1 MRIAFLCTSS
11 LDYPSPRG
19 RWLPVAQ
26 ELAKQ
31 GYQPHLLMLH
41 HTYDRLSPC
50 HRHTT
55 HDGVVCSYVGQMHVY
70 GAVGQRSYYP
80 PLALI
85 RVSLMGVMALARAA
99 IVSRPD
105 AIHVCK
111 PQPINGLAGVIAARV
126 LGCPLYVDC
135 DDYEAGGNRFNGGW
149 QHRIVAWWED
159 NLPRLAAGTTVNTRF
174 LQQRYQQLGVPS
186 ERIAHI
192 PNGIAESWLRSPSER
207 QVAGLRSGLG
217 VRDGPLLGYIGTL
230 SETTHS
236 VGLLLEGFAEPKN
249 IAAHSPAPRLLLVGD
264 GEDRTMLQERARFLG
279 IAERCLFIG
288 AVQATAIPAYL
299 ALLDGTVDAVFDTP
313 VAAARSP
320 LKIVESLAMG
330 VPVVTGDVGDR
341 AELLGTGNENTQG
354 GIVVAPG
361 DPHALAMGIEA
372 LLQDQERLRAGA
384 REQARRWR
392 WENLVKHWEAVYR
405 Q

>member
-1 MRIAFLCTSS
+1 
-11 LDYPSPRG
+11 
-19 RWLPVAQ
+19 
-26 ELAKQ
+26 
-31 GYQPHLLMLH
+31 
-41 HTYDRLSPC
+41 
-50 HRHTT
+50 
-55 HDGVVCSYVGQMHVY
+55 
-70 GAVGQRSYYP
+70 
-80 PLALI
+80 
-85 RVSLMGVMALARAA
+85 
-99 IVSRPD
+99 
-105 AIHVCK
+105 
-111 PQPINGLAGVIAARV
+111 
-126 LGCPLYVDC
+126 
-135 DDYEAGGNRFNGGW
+135 
-149 QHRIVAWWED
+149 
-159 NLPRLAAGTTVNTRF
+159 
-174 LQQRYQQLGVPS
+174 
-186 ERIAHI
+186 
-192 PNGIAESWLRSPSER
+192 
-207 QVAGLRSGLG
+207 
-217 VRDGPLLGYIGTL
+217 
-230 SETTHS
+230 
-236 VGLLLEGFAEPKN
+236 
-249 IAAHSPAPRLLLVGD
+249 
-264 GEDRTMLQERARFLG
+264 MLQERARFLG